1 MAKTTYYVDRTDPDS
16 VEELIDAFEAR
27 DTDFESAIRRALK
40 IHGKSFIL
48 MIDHLS
54 QPPVSPL
61 QDQFSFDMNTD
72 SLILFTDN
80 PASLI
85 DGILEMA
92 MFLRGFNTLIGVNEE
107 WKVQVAIGAWRH
119 VREALK
125 VHMHL
130 ADENEKPWGAA
141 LELETVEKFNMMS
154 FGTMLMLAGRPD
166 VDVIFPDGTNAL
178 VLAAYQRLSRI
189 MEAVAFDI
197 GLEDHLKFNRRLNRA
212 VALIEESLLP
222 SEDSPFDDLFG
233 PDGFSD
239 KYFADGIA

>member
-1 MAKTTYYVDRTDPDS
+1 MAKTSYYVDRADPAS
-16 VEELIDAFEAR
+16 VEDLIDAFEAR
-27 DTDFESAIRRALK
+27 GTEFEDAIRRALK

-54 QPPVSPL
+54 QLQISPL

-107 WKVQVAIGAWRH
+107 WKVQVAIGSWRY

-125 VHMHL
+125 AQMRL
-130 ADENEKPWGAA
+130 PFEADKNWGAA
-141 LELETVEKFNMMS
+141 LELETVEKYNMMS
-154 FGTMLMLAGRPD
+154 FITMLMLAGRPD
-166 VDVIFPDGTNAL
+166 VDVIFPDGASAL
-178 VLAAYQRLSRI
+178 VLTTYQRLSRI
-189 MEAVAFDI
+189 MEAVAFGI
-197 GLEDHLKFNRRLNRA
+197 GLDDHAKFNRRLNRA
-212 VALIEESLLP
+212 VGLIEESILP
-222 SEDSPFDDLFG
+222 SDESPFDDLFG

-239 KYFADGIA
+239 KFFADGIV